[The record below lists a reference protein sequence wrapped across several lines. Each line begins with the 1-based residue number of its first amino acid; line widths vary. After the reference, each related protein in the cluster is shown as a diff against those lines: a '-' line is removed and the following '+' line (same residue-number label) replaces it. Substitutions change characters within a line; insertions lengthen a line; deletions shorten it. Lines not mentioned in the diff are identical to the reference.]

1 METYIIKIYPHKYMD
16 RAEQDHFRAINIAH
30 ETSMVIAQLL
40 KADPSI
46 RYINKSTND
55 TNEYLIL
62 NPHAYNTTVLKRRI
76 EDVLPEVHF
85 VRVYTT
91 LNPLDSTETVVHN
104 EIHNSNIGIRF
115 QEDAINQMYEEE
127 DDYHTGF

>member
-1 METYIIKIYPHKYMD
+1 METYKITIYPHMYMD
-16 RAEQDHFRAINIAH
+16 KANQDHFRAINIAH

-91 LNPLDSTETVVHN
+91 KSTETVVHN

-115 QEDAINQMYEEE
+115 MEDAINEMYEEE

>member
-1 METYIIKIYPHKYMD
+1 METYKITIYPHMYMD
-16 RAEQDHFRAINIAH
+16 KANQDHFRAINIAH

-46 RYINKSTND
+46 IYINKSTND

-62 NPHAYNTTVLKRRI
+62 NPNAYNTTVLRRRI

-91 LNPLDSTETVVHN
+91 QSKEAVVHN
-104 EIHNSNIGIRF
+104 EIHNSNIGMRF
-115 QEDAINQMYEEE
+115 QEDAINAMYEEE